1 MKDQK
6 DMKHQTEG
14 NKLFPFTDEKDL
26 KIKTEKGQTLVD
38 PVSLDGITS
47 LMSHSKRIEGCIKSE
62 LGCGKKRMNPDS
74 LERLKKVSELLNS

>member
-26 KIKTEKGQTLVD
+26 KIKTEKG
-38 PVSLDGITS
+38 
-47 LMSHSKRIEGCIKSE
+47 
-62 LGCGKKRMNPDS
+62 
-74 LERLKKVSELLNS
+74 